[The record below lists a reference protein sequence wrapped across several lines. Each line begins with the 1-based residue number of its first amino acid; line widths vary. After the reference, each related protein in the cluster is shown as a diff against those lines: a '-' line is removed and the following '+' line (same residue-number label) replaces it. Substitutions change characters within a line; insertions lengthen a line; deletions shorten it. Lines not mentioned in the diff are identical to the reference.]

1 MYYLIILLIVATLP
15 AILVAKHLYKL
26 DIDKEPKKVLKKI
39 FFTSMVFTIIFVVPL
54 EMFFENHI
62 SQYNEITV
70 MLINI
75 YGIGLIEEIF
85 KFLPA
90 YIFGIKSESYNSFY
104 DAILYCTFGA
114 LGFACFE
121 NVLYVFD
128 GGIVTGIYRAILCI
142 PGHTLYGAI
151 FGVFVGLATTKKL
164 EGNNFLSI
172 FYFIIGLL
180 ISGYMHGIY
189 DYALTSGSSI
199 IIFLSLALEA
209 FLIVYTLRTIN
220 KLSKID
226 SFNIDTSL
234 YMKYISTILISSIT
248 VIILVMGLS
257 GNIISKK
264 PIQYMDGKIKIN
276 QEFTS
281 QDFKVLVNNYKEVEI
296 NGIEYIKV
304 NLSITNKSNENLDNL
319 INYTFSLRER
329 ESKDSKYNTILVQAD
344 DKLPTTLES
353 EKSYSGSIYFEKAK
367 MDTSKLRLIFV
378 DCNDPL
384 AETCET
390 YLINL
395 N

>member
-1 MYYLIILLIVATLP
+1 
-15 AILVAKHLYKL
+15 
-26 DIDKEPKKVLKKI
+26 
-39 FFTSMVFTIIFVVPL
+39 
-54 EMFFENHI
+54 
-62 SQYNEITV
+62 
-70 MLINI
+70 
-75 YGIGLIEEIF
+75 
-85 KFLPA
+85 
-90 YIFGIKSESYNSFY
+90 
-104 DAILYCTFGA
+104 
-114 LGFACFE
+114 
-121 NVLYVFD
+121 
-128 GGIVTGIYRAILCI
+128 
-142 PGHTLYGAI
+142 
-151 FGVFVGLATTKKL
+151 
-164 EGNNFLSI
+164 
-172 FYFIIGLL
+172 
-180 ISGYMHGIY
+180 
-189 DYALTSGSSI
+189 
-199 IIFLSLALEA
+199 
-209 FLIVYTLRTIN
+209 
-220 KLSKID
+220 
-226 SFNIDTSL
+226 
-234 YMKYISTILISSIT
+234 MKYISTVLISSIT

-384 AETCET
+384 AKTCET

>member
-1 MYYLIILLIVATLP
+1 MYYLIILFIVATLP

-39 FFTSMVFTIIFVVPL
+39 FFTSMVFAIIFVVPL
-54 EMFFENHI
+54 EKFFDNHI

-104 DAILYCTFGA
+104 DAILYCTFGS

-121 NVLYVFD
+121 NVLYVFQ
-128 GGIVTGIYRAILCI
+128 GGIATGIYRAILCI

-164 EGNNFLSI
+164 EGNKLLSI

-199 IIFLSLALEA
+199 IVFLSLALEA
-209 FLIVYTLRTIN
+209 FLIVYTLRVIN

-226 SFNIDTSL
+226 SFDIDTSL
-234 YMKYISTILISSIT
+234 YMKYISTVLISSIT

-344 DKLPTTLES
+344 DKLPTTLEA

>member
-39 FFTSMVFTIIFVVPL
+39 FFTSMVFAIIFVIPL
-54 EMFFENHI
+54 EIFFENHI

-75 YGIGLIEEIF
+75 YGVGLIEEIF

-121 NVLYVFD
+121 NVIYVFD

-164 EGNNFLSI
+164 EGNKFLSI

-199 IIFLSLALEA
+199 IIF
-209 FLIVYTLRTIN
+209 
-220 KLSKID
+220 
-226 SFNIDTSL
+226 
-234 YMKYISTILISSIT
+234 
-248 VIILVMGLS
+248 
-257 GNIISKK
+257 
-264 PIQYMDGKIKIN
+264 
-276 QEFTS
+276 
-281 QDFKVLVNNYKEVEI
+281 
-296 NGIEYIKV
+296 
-304 NLSITNKSNENLDNL
+304 
-319 INYTFSLRER
+319 
-329 ESKDSKYNTILVQAD
+329 
-344 DKLPTTLES
+344 
-353 EKSYSGSIYFEKAK
+353 
-367 MDTSKLRLIFV
+367 
-378 DCNDPL
+378 
-384 AETCET
+384 
-390 YLINL
+390 
-395 N
+395 